1 MYAVSLRAQI
11 KDGRIDELKEFI
23 KNSALPT
30 LEVPGMISIGFFN
43 PDANTNLGMAFLTN
57 KEAADILLK
66 NEIKTLCK

>member
-30 LEVPGMISIGFFN
+30 LEVPGMISIGFLIQMQTQTWGWLF
-43 PDANTNLGMAFLTN
+43 
-57 KEAADILLK
+57 
-66 NEIKTLCK
+66 

>member
-23 KNSALPT
+23 KNNALPT

-43 PDANTNLGMAFLTN
+43 PDANTNLGMAFLAN
-57 KEAADILLK
+57 KEAADRK
-66 NEIKTLCK
+66 SVV